1 MPKARY
7 EALPLVDTSKL
18 TFSER
23 LEYQKLG
30 IMAEELPTIYQN
42 DQMKEVEYNSVLGL
56 FLEKAGRKAKE
67 ELDRAVEKRRE
78 EGPAYPPIEPEATLF
93 GVSRRP
99 VVDVNEDFQV
109 TVAHSYTLKT
119 VLAKYLSVRFGVP
132 IYRNTLILRHP
143 HHPYLM
149 ARPDFIAL
157 FPDPETGEL
166 DRRVLVKCKAASH
179 WRLEEIR
186 AQIPAEQ
193 ELLCRCE
200 MAVANID
207 EAVLAFLCDNNEGG
221 VVLYRLDRDYGVEN
235 SIIQCAKR
243 FWTENV
249 EAGVL
254 PLPAVPSDAAERDIA
269 LYAASRR
276 QYRRPPEIL
285 ERGMPELTSAY
296 IQQKALCDRYKTELE
311 EAKEGLRRLEF
322 DLSAYMLDREE
333 ALCGDVKMRWT
344 QRKTRSVDMDGL
356 ALAYPDIYARFVR
369 EKVTPGFEVRLKK
382 SAQTKE
388 TKEAA

>member
-42 DQMKEVEYNSVLGL
+42 DRMEEVEYNSVLGL

-99 VVDVNEDFQV
+99 VVDVNEDFQL
-109 TVAHSYTLKT
+109 TIAHSYTLKT

-143 HHPYLM
+143 HHPFLM

-179 WRLEEIR
+179 WRLEEIKT
-186 AQIPAEQ
+186 QVPAEQ

-200 MAVANID
+200 MAVTNID
-207 EAVLAFLCDNNEGG
+207 EAILAFLCDNNEGG
-221 VVLYRLDRDYGVEN
+221 VVLYRLDRDYGMEN

-254 PLPAVPSDAAERDIA
+254 PLPAVPGDAAERDIA

-285 ERGMPELTSAY
+285 ERGMPELTAAY
-296 IQQKALCDRYKTELE
+296 IQQKTLCDQYKTELE
-311 EAKEGLRRLEF
+311 KAKEGLRRLEF

-333 ALCGDVKMRWT
+333 AFCGDVKMRWT

>member
-1 MPKARY
+1 MPKRY
-7 EALPLVDTSKL
+7 DATPFVDTSRL

-56 FLEKAGRKAKE
+56 FLEKAGRRPKE
-67 ELDRAVEKRRE
+67 ELDREVEKRRE
-78 EGPAYPPIEPEATLF
+78 EGPAYPPIEPETTLF

-99 VVDVNEDFQV
+99 VVDVNEDFQL
-109 TVAHSYTLKT
+109 TIAHSYTLKM

-132 IYRNTLILRHP
+132 IYKNTLILQHP

-179 WRLEEIR
+179 WKLEEIK
-186 AQIPAEQ
+186 AQVPTEH

-200 MAVANID
+200 MAVTGLD
-207 EAVLAFLCDNNEGG
+207 EAILAYLCDNNEGG
-221 VVLYRLDRDYGVEN
+221 VILYRLDRDYGVEN
-235 SIIQCAKR
+235 RIIQCAKG

-249 EAGVL
+249 EAGAL

-276 QYRRPPEIL
+276 QYRRPPEL
-285 ERGMPELTSAY
+285 MERGMPELVSDYTR
-296 IQQKALCDRYKTELE
+296 QKDLCDQYKVALE
-311 EAKEGLRRLEF
+311 EAKEQLKRLEF
-322 DLSAYMLDREE
+322 DLSTHMIDRDE
-333 ALCGDVKMRWT
+333 ALCGDVKLRWT
-344 QRKTRSVDMDGL
+344 RRKTRSVDMDGL
-356 ALAYPDIYARFVR
+356 AMAYPDIYVRFVR

-388 TKEAA
+388 AKEAA

>member
-42 DQMKEVEYNSVLGL
+42 DRMEEVEYNSVLGL

-67 ELDRAVEKRRE
+67 ELDQAVEKRRE

-99 VVDVNEDFQV
+99 VVDVNEDFQL
-109 TVAHSYTLKT
+109 TIAHSYTLKT

-143 HHPYLM
+143 HHPFLM

-179 WRLEEIR
+179 WRLEEIKD
-186 AQIPAEQ
+186 QVPAEQ

-207 EAVLAFLCDNNEGG
+207 EAILAFLCDNNEGG
-221 VVLYRLDRDYGVEN
+221 IVLYRLDRDYGVEN
-235 SIIQCAKR
+235 RIIQCAKR

-269 LYAASRR
+269 LYAASCR

-285 ERGMPELTSAY
+285 ERGMPELIAAY
-296 IQQKALCDRYKTELE
+296 IQQKALCDRHKTELE
-311 EAKEGLRRLEF
+311 EAKERLRRLEF

>member
-1 MPKARY
+1 MPKRY
-7 EALPLVDTSKL
+7 DATPFVDTFRL
-18 TFSER
+18 TFLER

-56 FLEKAGRKAKE
+56 FLEKAGRRPKE
-67 ELDRAVEKRRE
+67 ELDREVEKRRE
-78 EGPAYPPIEPEATLF
+78 EGPAYPPIEPETTLF

-99 VVDVNEDFQV
+99 VVDVNEDFQL
-109 TVAHSYTLKT
+109 TIAHSYTLKT

-132 IYRNTLILRHP
+132 IYKNTLILKHP

-179 WRLEEIR
+179 WKLEEIK
-186 AQIPAEQ
+186 AQVPIEH

-200 MAVANID
+200 MAVTGLD
-207 EAVLAFLCDNNEGG
+207 EAILAYLCDNNEGG
-221 VVLYRLDRDYGVEN
+221 VVLYRLDRDYGLET
-235 SIIQCAKR
+235 SIIQCAKS

-254 PLPAVPSDAAERDIA
+254 PLPAAPSDAAERDIA

-276 QYRRPPEIL
+276 QYRRPPVLIEQ
-285 ERGMPELTSAY
+285 GMPELVSAY
-296 IQQKALCDRYKTELE
+296 TRQKGLCDQYKADLE
-311 EAKEGLRRLEF
+311 EAKEQLKRLEF
-322 DLSAYMLDREE
+322 DLSAYMLDRKE
-333 ALCGDVKMRWT
+333 ATCGDVKMRWT
-344 QRKTRSVDMDGL
+344 RRKTRSVDMDGL
-356 ALAYPDIYARFVR
+356 ALAYPDIYARFVK

-382 SAQTKE
+382 STQTKE

>member
-42 DQMKEVEYNSVLGL
+42 DRMREVEYNSVLGL

-99 VVDVNEDFQV
+99 VVDVNEDFQL

-132 IYRNTLILRHP
+132 IYQNTLILRHP
-143 HHPYLM
+143 HHPFLM

-166 DRRVLVKCKAASH
+166 DRRVLVKCKAVSH
-179 WRLEEIR
+179 WRLEEIK
-186 AQIPAEQ
+186 AQVPAEQ
-193 ELLCRCE
+193 ELLCRFE
-200 MAVANID
+200 MAVTNID
-207 EAVLAFLCDNNEGG
+207 EAILAFLCDNNEGG
-221 VVLYRLDRDYGVEN
+221 IVLYRLDRDYGVEN

-285 ERGMPELTSAY
+285 EQGMPELTAAY

-311 EAKEGLRRLEF
+311 EAKERLRRLEF
-322 DLSAYMLDREE
+322 DLSALYAGPRGSPLRRCENALDPAKDPLGGYGRAGSGLPGYLRPVRPGE
-333 ALCGDVKMRWT
+333 GDA
-344 QRKTRSVDMDGL
+344 GL
-356 ALAYPDIYARFVR
+356 
-369 EKVTPGFEVRLKK
+369 
-382 SAQTKE
+382 
-388 TKEAA
+388 

>member
-7 EALPLVDTSKL
+7 DAVPLVDTSGL

-42 DQMKEVEYNSVLGL
+42 DRMEEVEYNSVLGL
-56 FLEKAGRKAKE
+56 FLEKTGRKSKE
-67 ELDRAVEKRRE
+67 ELDREVEQRRE
-78 EGPAYPPIEPEATLF
+78 EKPAYPPAEPETSLF
-93 GVSRRP
+93 GVSCRP
-99 VVDVNEDFQV
+99 VVDVNEDFQL
-109 TVAHSYTLKT
+109 TVAHSDTLKM

-132 IYRNTLILRHP
+132 IYRNTLILQHP
-143 HHPYLM
+143 HHPFLM

-179 WRLEEIR
+179 WKLEEIK
-186 AQIPAEQ
+186 AQVPVEH

-207 EAVLAFLCDNNEGG
+207 EAILAYLCDNNEGG
-221 VVLYRLDRDYGVEN
+221 VVLYRLDRDYGLET
-235 SIIQCAKR
+235 SIIQCAES

-276 QYRRPPEIL
+276 QYRRPPVLIEQ
-285 ERGMPELTSAY
+285 GMPELVSAY
-296 IQQKALCDRYKTELE
+296 TRQKGLCDQYKADLE
-311 EAKEGLRRLEF
+311 EAKEQLKRLEF

-333 ALCGDVKMRWT
+333 ATCDDVKMRWT
-344 QRKTRSVDMDGL
+344 RRKTRSVDMDGL
-356 ALAYPDIYARFVR
+356 ALAYPDIYARFVK

-382 SAQTKE
+382 STQTKE

>member
-7 EALPLVDTSKL
+7 DAVPLVDTSRL

-42 DQMKEVEYNSVLGL
+42 DRMEEVEYNSVLGL
-56 FLEKAGRKAKE
+56 FLEKTGRKTKE
-67 ELDRAVEKRRE
+67 ELDQEVEKRRE

-99 VVDVNEDFQV
+99 VVDVNEDFQL
-109 TVAHSYTLKT
+109 TIAHSYTLKT
-119 VLAKYLSVRFGVP
+119 VLAKYLSARFGVP
-132 IYRNTLILRHP
+132 IYRNTLILQHP
-143 HHPYLM
+143 HHPFLM

-166 DRRVLVKCKAASH
+166 DRQVLVKCKTASH
-179 WRLEEIR
+179 WKLEEIKN
-186 AQIPAEQ
+186 QVPAEH

-207 EAVLAFLCDNNEGG
+207 EAILAFLCDNNEGG
-221 VVLYRLDRDYGVEN
+221 VVLYRLDRDHGVEN

-285 ERGMPELTSAY
+285 ERGMPELTAAY
-296 IQQKALCDRYKTELE
+296 IQQKDLYDRYKADLE
-311 EAKEGLRRLEF
+311 EAKERLKRLEF
-322 DLSAYMLDREE
+322 DLSAYMLDRKE
-333 ALCGDVKMRWT
+333 ALCGDVKMRWI

-388 TKEAA
+388 VKEAA

>member
-30 IMAEELPTIYQN
+30 IMAEDLPTIYQN
-42 DQMKEVEYNSVLGL
+42 DRMKEVEYNSVLGL

-67 ELDRAVEKRRE
+67 ELDQAVEKRRK

-99 VVDVNEDFQV
+99 VVDVNEDFQL

-143 HHPYLM
+143 HHPFLM

-179 WRLEEIR
+179 WRLEEIK

-200 MAVANID
+200 MAVTNID
-207 EAVLAFLCDNNEGG
+207 EAILAFLCDNNEGG

-243 FWTENV
+243 FWSENV

-254 PLPAVPSDAAERDIA
+254 PLPAVPSDASERDIA

-285 ERGMPELTSAY
+285 ERGMPELTAAY
-296 IQQKALCDRYKTELE
+296 IQQKALCDQHKTELE

>member
-1 MPKARY
+1 MPRARY
-7 EALPLVDTSKL
+7 DAIPFVDTSKL

-42 DQMKEVEYNSVLGL
+42 DRMEEVEYNSVLGL
-56 FLEKAGRKAKE
+56 FLEKTGRKSKE
-67 ELDRAVEKRRE
+67 ELDREVEQRRE
-78 EGPAYPPIEPEATLF
+78 EKPAYPPEEPETSLF
-93 GVSRRP
+93 GASCRP
-99 VVDVNEDFQV
+99 VVDVNEDFQLA
-109 TVAHSYTLKT
+109 VAHSYTLKM

-132 IYRNTLILRHP
+132 VYRNTLILQHP
-143 HHPYLM
+143 HHPFLM

-166 DRRVLVKCKAASH
+166 DRRVLVKCKAISH
-179 WRLEEIR
+179 WRLEEVK
-186 AQIPAEQ
+186 AQVPAEH

-207 EAVLAFLCDNNEGG
+207 EAILAYLCDNNAGG
-221 VVLYRLDRDYGVEN
+221 VVLYRLDRDYGVE
-235 SIIQCAKR
+235 SSVTQCAKR

-254 PLPAVPSDAAERDIA
+254 PLPTVPSDA
-269 LYAASRR
+269 
-276 QYRRPPEIL
+276 YRRPPELI
-285 ERGMPELTSAY
+285 ERGMPELVSAY
-296 IQQKALCDRYKTELE
+296 IRQKALCDQHKTDLE
-311 EAKEGLRRLEF
+311 EAKEQLKRLEF
-322 DLSAYMLDREE
+322 GLSTHMIGREE

-344 QRKTRSVDMDGL
+344 QRKSRSVDMDGL

-369 EKVTPGFEVRLKK
+369 EKVTPGFEVKLKK
-382 SAQTKE
+382 SAQMKE